1 MTDTIGRQVDRH
13 SVDSR
18 LTSRSIV
25 GRLPVA
31 MLLTVGRR
39 NRSIPVRYVGRHLAD
54 TSTVTLRSTVGSV
67 LSVGGVSVDCRWYV
81 LFWNGSRLRVGQE
94 ATDFV

>member
-1 MTDTIGRQVDRH
+1 MTNTIGRQVDRH

-31 MLLTVGRR
+31 MLLTVGRH

-81 LFWNGSRLRVGQE
+81 LFWNGSRLRVSQE